1 MMITH
6 ESLRKAQNYC
16 FTKKNCTK
24 YKRQTN
30 LIKQSHRPNLK
41 ANSDH
46 LHIHQ
51 QKNNYKFEQR
61 YLNEEAHMYVREAR
75 GRERMVHSG
84 NAIVLVAGDVKP
96 SAGVDKGGI
105 PALKHVIGIR

>member
-1 MMITH
+1 
-6 ESLRKAQNYC
+6 
-16 FTKKNCTK
+16 
-24 YKRQTN
+24 
-30 LIKQSHRPNLK
+30 
-41 ANSDH
+41 
-46 LHIHQ
+46 
-51 QKNNYKFEQR
+51 
-61 YLNEEAHMYVREAR
+61 MYVRGAR